1 LPACGRR
8 RYDERIRPIDAR
20 AHSTMNQLAYVHL
33 AATLVAPGAFAWSM
47 RGLHGLGGGIATPR
61 PLH

>member
-1 LPACGRR
+1 
-8 RYDERIRPIDAR
+8 
-20 AHSTMNQLAYVHL
+20 MNQLAYVHL